1 MRKFILVPFLVLF
14 FNFTFSQELNCE
26 VTVNYDQL
34 GASNT
39 QIFKSL
45 QTSLKDFVN
54 NRAWTDAEYKPSE
67 KINCSMFI
75 SVKSLDGNN
84 FEATIQV
91 QSSRTIFNSSYSSP
105 VVNINDK
112 DFNFSYIEFENLSYN
127 QNSFDS
133 NLMSVLAFYCYY
145 IIGADADTFEPNGG
159 DKYYQMAQ
167 DIVNMAATSSIKG
180 WLQTEKRQNRYY
192 LINDALSQ
200 TFKPYRDALYSYH
213 FEGLD
218 MMEKDPKASKD
229 VIKSSLM
236 SLKEVNDSRPN
247 AYVVRT
253 FFDAKSDEI
262 VSIFSGGPQMPTN
275 ELVDMLGRICPSNAN
290 KWSKI
295 K

>member
-1 MRKFILVPFLVLF
+1 MRKFILTPILFLLI
-14 FNFTFSQELNCE
+14 NFAYSQELNCE
-26 VTVNYDQL
+26 VTVNHAPI

-45 QTSLKDFVN
+45 ERSLTEFVN
-54 NRAWTDAEYKPSE
+54 NRTWTETSFKPNE
-67 KINCSMFI
+67 RINCSMFI
-75 SVKSLDGNN
+75 TINSMDGNN
-84 FEATIQV
+84 FEATLQV

-105 VVNINDK
+105 IVNINDK
-112 DFNFSYIEFENLSYN
+112 DFNFSYIEFENLAYN

-145 IIGADADTFEPNGG
+145 IIGVDADTFEQNGG

-167 DIVNMAATSSIKG
+167 DIVNLAAPTSIKG

-192 LINDALSQ
+192 LINDALSS

-218 MMEKDPKASKD
+218 MMEKDAKASKE
-229 VIKSSLM
+229 VIINALTSM
-236 SLKEVNDSRPN
+236 KEMNNSRPN

-262 VSIFSGGPQMPTN
+262 VSVFSGGPATPTSD
-275 ELVDMLGRICPSNAN
+275 LVDFLGKISPSNTN